1 MPRHALPNASPLVDV
16 RQQIQAQA
24 AALMAGHH
32 CVFLGGD
39 HSVTLPL
46 LRAARAQHGALALVH
61 FDAHC
66 DTWTDHFGEPSGH
79 GTWTYEAITEGLVSP
94 QHTVQ
99 IGLRS
104 SGERAAREYVQDQG
118 GLIFTA
124 RQLRGIDGAGLAP
137 VIEQIRTRLGSR
149 PCYLTLDIDCLDPAF
164 APGTGTPE
172 PGGLSSSQVLTFL
185 EGLAP
190 LNMIGMDCV
199 EVAPAY
205 DHAELTSSA
214 AATLV
219 WTYLCGQVAK
229 VPLDCLKVPFHV
241 ACVRYPTE
249 PEKLLPSQRSACPR
263 AAASRRTCNAD
274 VVVVGAGFAGLS
286 AAIELAQRGYQVV
299 VLEAD
304 RVCSGASGRNG
315 GQAIVGFSGGQEP
328 FETQFGQAARRRL
341 AWDMTVRRLDLIDE
355 RITKAFQIECDHV
368 NGYLYLADSR
378 RKARALESEIDGN
391 GAGLRFVT
399 RVC

>member
-1 MPRHALPNASPLVDV
+1 MGLGQFSYANNSNRFLAVPELAAQPFALIGVPFDGAVTHRPGARFGPQEIRRASLMLCDGLHPFFGVSPIGHLGDALDMRLPNASPLADV

-46 LRAARAQHGALALVH
+46 LRAARAQHGELALVH

-79 GTWTYEAITEGLVSP
+79 GTWTYEAMAEGLVSP

-104 SGERAAREYVQDQG
+104 SGERAAREYVQDRG

-124 RQLRGIDGAGLAP
+124 RQLRGLDGAGLQP
-137 VIEQIRTRLGSR
+137 VIEQIRTRLGRR

-185 EGLAP
+185 EELAP

-229 VPLDCLKVPFHV
+229 V
-241 ACVRYPTE
+241 
-249 PEKLLPSQRSACPR
+249 LL
-263 AAASRRTCNAD
+263 
-274 VVVVGAGFAGLS
+274 
-286 AAIELAQRGYQVV
+286 
-299 VLEAD
+299 
-304 RVCSGASGRNG
+304 
-315 GQAIVGFSGGQEP
+315 
-328 FETQFGQAARRRL
+328 
-341 AWDMTVRRLDLIDE
+341 
-355 RITKAFQIECDHV
+355 
-368 NGYLYLADSR
+368 
-378 RKARALESEIDGN
+378 
-391 GAGLRFVT
+391 
-399 RVC
+399 